1 MGEGNALGIADGR
14 AVVGLNVGTELGTA
28 VFTAVGAA
36 VGAYVTRLTP
46 APVIATVPRHD
57 AEPTQPSRIRYVCK
71 GTPAGTVYC
80 TCAHTLPPEIHA
92 DGGLSPFPVSSYTT
106 STPDAEY
113 TRNTVEPVHEAP
125 AYSALHIDT
134 VNVCP
139 ALAVTPHTG
148 SFEMSVLVWLAVN
161 IWQKASEV
169 GARVGAAL
177 GI

>member
-1 MGEGNALGIADGR
+1 LTN
-14 AVVGLNVGTELGTA
+14 
-28 VFTAVGAA
+28 VGAA

-46 APVIATVPRHD
+46 APVIADVPWHD

-92 DGGLSPFPVSSYTT
+92 AGGLSPFPVSSYTT

-113 TRNTVEPVHEAP
+113 TRNTVEPEHEAP
-125 AYSALHIDT
+125 AYNALHIDA

-139 ALAVTPHTG
+139 ALAVTPQ
-148 SFEMSVLVWLAVN
+148 SAKLVMSVWLFE
-161 IWQKASEV
+161 S
-169 GARVGAAL
+169 R
-177 GI
+177 